1 MARMPKKT
9 SIPPVHAKKSGVFQ
23 GDTKMSR
30 APAYPMNHTNGSPHT
45 GLTKNRQK
53 PGGGPGS
60 SGPITDVDGGY

>member
-1 MARMPKKT
+1 MARMPKKN
-9 SIPPVHAKKSGVFQ
+9 SIPPVHAKKSTVFQ
-23 GDTKMSR
+23 GDTS
-30 APAYPMNHTNGSPHT
+30 PGPTPYEYNHKNGAPHT